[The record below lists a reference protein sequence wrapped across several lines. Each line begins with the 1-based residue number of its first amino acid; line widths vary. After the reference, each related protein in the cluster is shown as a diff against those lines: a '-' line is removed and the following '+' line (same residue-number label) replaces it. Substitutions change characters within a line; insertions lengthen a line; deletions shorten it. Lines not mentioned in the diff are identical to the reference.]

1 MITSPRFIAVASSKG
16 GIGKSTAA
24 LGISRALCAR
34 GKKVLLADL
43 DYGNACLDMLCRVE
57 DSVLYTSADV
67 SRGICTPEEAVI
79 KPEGEGLFL
88 LAAPSGGRTV
98 ILPGAHKDKDSGPKT
113 GAENSG
119 GNSAGNSAE
128 NGGADGAADKSPT
141 QLKDGIAEDI
151 LTESGFAADAD
162 SIAKAVRDA
171 AVSVGA
177 DRVIL
182 DTGAGVSGGFIVAAS
197 LSSQA
202 LVVAGHSPVS
212 LRSAESTAERLSVS
226 GVSDVRLIINNFDG
240 TGVLRRSPFR
250 RSGIFNMI
258 DTARIPLAGVIPYDY
273 DLTLSH
279 EGGGRGGALSE
290 AAFANIAARIEGE
303 NVPLFSGMKHYR
315 KIRKKLYI

>member
-119 GNSAGNSAE
+119 E
-128 NGGADGAADKSPT
+128 NGGADGAADKSPS

-182 DTGAGVSGGFIVAAS
+182 DTGAGVSGGFLVAAS

>member
-43 DYGNACLDMLCRVE
+43 DYGNACLDMLCKAE
-57 DSVLYTSADV
+57 DSVLYTSADI
-67 SRGICTPEEAVI
+67 SRGICSPEEAVI

-98 ILPGAHKDKDSGPKT
+98 ILPGVHKDKDS
-113 GAENSG
+113 ESDM
-119 GNSAGNSAE
+119 SAE
-128 NGGADGAADKSPT
+128 SGADGRADKSPS
-141 QLKDGIAEDI
+141 QFKDGIAEDI
-151 LTESGFAADAD
+151 LTKSGFAVDAD

-171 AVSVGA
+171 AAAVGA
-177 DRVIL
+177 DCVIL
-182 DTGAGVSGGFIVAAS
+182 DTGAGVSGGFLAAAS

-212 LRSAESTAERLSVS
+212 LRSAESTAERLNVS

-240 TGVLRRSPFR
+240 TGVLRRSTFR

-279 EGGGRGGALSE
+279 EGGGKGGALSE

-303 NVPLFSGMKHYR
+303 SVPLFSGMKHYR
-315 KIRKKLYI
+315 KIRKKFYI

>member
-119 GNSAGNSAE
+119 E
-128 NGGADGAADKSPT
+128 NGGADGAADKSPS

-182 DTGAGVSGGFIVAAS
+182 DTGAGVSGGFLAAAS

-279 EGGGRGGALSE
+279 EGVGKGGALSE

-315 KIRKKLYI
+315 KIRKKFYI

>member
-113 GAENSG
+113 GAENS
-119 GNSAGNSAE
+119 AE
-128 NGGADGAADKSPT
+128 NGGADRAADKSPS

>member
-79 KPEGEGLFL
+79 KPECEGLFL

-98 ILPGAHKDKDSGPKT
+98 ILPGAHKDKDSGSAT
-113 GAENSG
+113 GAENG
-119 GNSAGNSAE
+119 AE
-128 NGGADGAADKSPT
+128 NGGADGAADKSPS

>member
-43 DYGNACLDMLCRVE
+43 DYGNACLDMLCRAE
-57 DSVLYTSADV
+57 DSVLYTSADI
-67 SRGICTPEEAVI
+67 SRGICSPEEAVI
-79 KPEGEGLFL
+79 KPEGEALFL

-98 ILPGAHKDKDSGPKT
+98 ILPGVHKDK
-113 GAENSG
+113 NSE
-119 GNSAGNSAE
+119 SDMSAE
-128 NGGADGAADKSPT
+128 SGADGIADKSPS

-151 LTESGFAADAD
+151 LTKSGFAADAD

-171 AVSVGA
+171 AAAVGA
-177 DRVIL
+177 DCVIL
-182 DTGAGVSGGFIVAAS
+182 DTGAGVSGGFLAAAS

-212 LRSAESTAERLSVS
+212 LRSAESTAERLNAS

-315 KIRKKLYI
+315 KIRNKLYI

>member
-113 GAENSG
+113 GAENSAENG
-119 GNSAGNSAE
+119 GGNSAE
-128 NGGADGAADKSPT
+128 NGGADRAADKSPS

-273 DLTLSH
+273 DLTLSR

>member
-24 LGISRALCAR
+24 LGISRALCAL

-113 GAENSG
+113 GAENS
-119 GNSAGNSAE
+119 AENSAE
-128 NGGADGAADKSPT
+128 NGGADGAADKSPS

-182 DTGAGVSGGFIVAAS
+182 DTGAGVSGGFLAAAS

>member
-79 KPEGEGLFL
+79 KPAGEGLFL
-88 LAAPSGGRTV
+88 LAAAGGSTG

-128 NGGADGAADKSPT
+128 NSAENGAADKSPS

-182 DTGAGVSGGFIVAAS
+182 DTGAGVSGGFLVAAS

>member
-1 MITSPRFIAVASSKG
+1 M
-16 GIGKSTAA
+16 
-24 LGISRALCAR
+24 
-34 GKKVLLADL
+34 
-43 DYGNACLDMLCRVE
+43 
-57 DSVLYTSADV
+57 
-67 SRGICTPEEAVI
+67 
-79 KPEGEGLFL
+79 
-88 LAAPSGGRTV
+88 
-98 ILPGAHKDKDSGPKT
+98 
-113 GAENSG
+113 
-119 GNSAGNSAE
+119 
-128 NGGADGAADKSPT
+128 
-141 QLKDGIAEDI
+141 
-151 LTESGFAADAD
+151 
-162 SIAKAVRDA
+162 RDA

-182 DTGAGVSGGFIVAAS
+182 DTGAGVSGGFLAAAS

-315 KIRKKLYI
+315 KIRNKLYI

>member
-43 DYGNACLDMLCRVE
+43 DYGNACLDMLCRAE
-57 DSVLYTSADV
+57 DSVLYTSADI
-67 SRGICTPEEAVI
+67 SRGICSPEEAVI
-79 KPEGEGLFL
+79 KPEGEALFL

-98 ILPGAHKDKDSGPKT
+98 ILPGVHKDKDSGSAT
-113 GAENSG
+113 GAEN
-119 GNSAGNSAE
+119 
-128 NGGADGAADKSPT
+128 GADGRADKSPS
-141 QLKDGIAEDI
+141 QLKDGIAEDV
-151 LTESGFAADAD
+151 LTESGFAVDAD

-171 AVSVGA
+171 AAAVGA
-177 DRVIL
+177 DCVIL
-182 DTGAGVSGGFIVAAS
+182 DTGAGVSGGFLAAAS

-212 LRSAESTAERLSVS
+212 LRSAESTAERLKVS

-279 EGGGRGGALSE
+279 EGGGKGGALSE

-315 KIRKKLYI
+315 KIRKKFYI

>member
-119 GNSAGNSAE
+119 GNSAE
-128 NGGADGAADKSPT
+128 NGGADGAADKSPS

-182 DTGAGVSGGFIVAAS
+182 DTGAGVSGGFLVAAS

>member
-98 ILPGAHKDKDSGPKT
+98 ILPGAHKDKDSSPKT
-113 GAENSG
+113 GAE
-119 GNSAGNSAE
+119 NSAE
-128 NGGADGAADKSPT
+128 NGGADGAADKSPS
-141 QLKDGIAEDI
+141 QLKDSIAEDI

-182 DTGAGVSGGFIVAAS
+182 DTGAGVSGGFLAAAS

-315 KIRKKLYI
+315 KIRNKLYI

>member
-43 DYGNACLDMLCRVE
+43 DYGNACLDMLCKAE
-57 DSVLYTSADV
+57 DSVLYTSADI
-67 SRGICTPEEAVI
+67 SRGICSPEEAVI

-88 LAAPSGGRTV
+88 LAASSGGRTV
-98 ILPGAHKDKDSGPKT
+98 ILPGVHKDKDS
-113 GAENSG
+113 ESDM
-119 GNSAGNSAE
+119 SAE
-128 NGGADGAADKSPT
+128 SGADGRADKSPS

-151 LTESGFAADAD
+151 LTKSGFAVDAD

-171 AVSVGA
+171 AAAVGA
-177 DRVIL
+177 DCVIL
-182 DTGAGVSGGFIVAAS
+182 DTGAGVSGGFLAAAS

-212 LRSAESTAERLSVS
+212 LRSAESTAERLNVS

-240 TGVLRRSPFR
+240 TGVLRRSTFR

-315 KIRKKLYI
+315 KIRKKFYI

>member
-202 LVVAGHSPVS
+202 RVVAGHSPVS

-226 GVSDVRLIINNFDG
+226 GVSDVRLIINNCDG
-240 TGVLRRSPFR
+240 TGVLRRSPFS

>member
-24 LGISRALCAR
+24 LGISRALCAL

-79 KPEGEGLFL
+79 EPEGEGLFL

-98 ILPGAHKDKDSGPKT
+98 ILPGAHKDKDSSPKT
-113 GAENSG
+113 GAG
-119 GNSAGNSAE
+119 
-128 NGGADGAADKSPT
+128 NGGADGAADKSPS

-182 DTGAGVSGGFIVAAS
+182 DTGAGVSGGFLVAAS

-303 NVPLFSGMKHYR
+303 SVPLFSGMKHYR
-315 KIRKKLYI
+315 KIRKKFYI

>member
-113 GAENSG
+113 GAENS
-119 GNSAGNSAE
+119 AE
-128 NGGADGAADKSPT
+128 NGGADGAADKSPS

-162 SIAKAVRDA
+162 SIAKTVRDA

-182 DTGAGVSGGFIVAAS
+182 DTGAGVSGGFLVAAS

-315 KIRKKLYI
+315 KIRNKLYI

>member
-119 GNSAGNSAE
+119 E
-128 NGGADGAADKSPT
+128 NGGADGAADKSPS

-182 DTGAGVSGGFIVAAS
+182 DTGAGVSGGFLVAAS

-315 KIRKKLYI
+315 KIRKKFYI

>member
-43 DYGNACLDMLCRVE
+43 DYGNACLDMLCKAE
-57 DSVLYTSADV
+57 DSVLYTSADI
-67 SRGICTPEEAVI
+67 SRGICSPEEAVI

-98 ILPGAHKDKDSGPKT
+98 ILPGVHKDKDS
-113 GAENSG
+113 ESDM
-119 GNSAGNSAE
+119 SAE
-128 NGGADGAADKSPT
+128 SGADGRADKSPS

-151 LTESGFAADAD
+151 LTKSGFAVDAD

-171 AVSVGA
+171 AAAVGA
-177 DRVIL
+177 DCVIL
-182 DTGAGVSGGFIVAAS
+182 DTGAGVSGGFLAAAS

-212 LRSAESTAERLSVS
+212 LRSAESTAERLNVS

-240 TGVLRRSPFR
+240 TGVLRRSTFR

-315 KIRKKLYI
+315 KIRKKFYI

>member
-67 SRGICTPEEAVI
+67 SRGICLPEEAVI
-79 KPEGEGLFL
+79 KPEGEALFL

-113 GAENSG
+113 GAENS
-119 GNSAGNSAE
+119 AENSAE
-128 NGGADGAADKSPT
+128 NGGADGAADKSPS

-182 DTGAGVSGGFIVAAS
+182 DTGAGVSGGFLVAAS

-290 AAFANIAARIEGE
+290 AAFANIAARIEGD

>member
-113 GAENSG
+113 GAENS
-119 GNSAGNSAE
+119 AE
-128 NGGADGAADKSPT
+128 NGGADGAADKSPS

-182 DTGAGVSGGFIVAAS
+182 DTGAGVSGGFLAAAS

-212 LRSAESTAERLSVS
+212 LRSAESTAERLSVT

>member
-113 GAENSG
+113 GAENS
-119 GNSAGNSAE
+119 AE
-128 NGGADGAADKSPT
+128 NGGADGAADKSPS

-182 DTGAGVSGGFIVAAS
+182 DTGAGVSGGFLAAAS

-315 KIRKKLYI
+315 KIRNKLYI

>member
-43 DYGNACLDMLCRVE
+43 DYGNACLDMLCRAE
-57 DSVLYTSADV
+57 DSVLYTSADI
-67 SRGICTPEEAVI
+67 SRGICSPEEAVI
-79 KPEGEGLFL
+79 KPEGEALFL

-98 ILPGAHKDKDSGPKT
+98 ILPGVHKDK
-113 GAENSG
+113 NSE
-119 GNSAGNSAE
+119 SDMSAE
-128 NGGADGAADKSPT
+128 SGADGIADKSPS

-182 DTGAGVSGGFIVAAS
+182 DTGAGVSGGFLAAAS
-197 LSSQA
+197 LSTQA

-258 DTARIPLAGVIPYDY
+258 DTARIPLAGVIPYDS

-315 KIRKKLYI
+315 KIRNKLYI

>member
-34 GKKVLLADL
+34 GKKVLRADL

-113 GAENSG
+113 GAENS
-119 GNSAGNSAE
+119 AE
-128 NGGADGAADKSPT
+128 NGGADGAADKSPS

-182 DTGAGVSGGFIVAAS
+182 DTGAGVSGGFLAAAS

-315 KIRKKLYI
+315 KIRNKLYI

>member
-113 GAENSG
+113 GAENS
-119 GNSAGNSAE
+119 AENSAE
-128 NGGADGAADKSPT
+128 NGGADGAADKSPS

-182 DTGAGVSGGFIVAAS
+182 DTGAGVSGGFLAAAS
-197 LSSQA
+197 LATQA

-315 KIRKKLYI
+315 KIRNKLYI